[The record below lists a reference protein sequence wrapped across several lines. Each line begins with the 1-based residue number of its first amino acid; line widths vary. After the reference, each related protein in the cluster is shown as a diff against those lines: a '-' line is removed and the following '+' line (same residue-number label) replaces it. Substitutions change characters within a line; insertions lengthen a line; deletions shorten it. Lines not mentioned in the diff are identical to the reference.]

1 MRQPVLI
8 YLALSFLAACGSTP
22 TVHYYTLGSET
33 AHHVR
38 APVNV
43 TVERFRTTEALARRG
58 IMVSASDF
66 RVAYHGTE
74 QWAEG
79 LGGLVQRRLAAAF
92 GPPVPGRRTLRL
104 TGTVLACG
112 EVARPDGRYARVELA
127 VEVRDAATPDYEP
140 PLFTKSYEVE
150 RAAPG
155 EETSTVVQ
163 ELAVGLDEIATK
175 IAEDLRKLPE

>member
-1 MRQPVLI
+1 M
-8 YLALSFLAACGSTP
+8 YLAFSFLAACGSTP
-22 TVHYYTLGSET
+22 TIHYYTLGSET
-33 AHHVR
+33 APHVR

-58 IMVSASDF
+58 IMVSVSDF

-92 GPPVPGRRTLRL
+92 APPVPDRPTVKLA
-104 TGTVLACG
+104 GTVLACG
-112 EVARPDGRYARVELA
+112 EVARPDGRYARLELA
-127 VEVRDAATPDYEP
+127 VEVRDPTTPDYKP
-140 PLFTKSYEVE
+140 PLLKKTYEVE
-150 RAAPG
+150 RPAPG
-155 EETSTVVQ
+155 QETSTVVR

-175 IAEDLRKLPE
+175 IAEDIRKLPE